1 MRKNIFDIASENI
14 TMKSEAERLVYLATK
29 EITLRIHSYDNET
42 LFQYVNHYR
51 FDQWKQRGHFLN
63 LQDFLKGIDYE
74 GVKKK
79 AANDVESL
87 LTLIE
92 IIYNIWMLA
101 YKAFDDMGKN
111 HSLEYYESYY
121 HLKEIMDDLLK
132 QYNYTVYIDEK
143 NEQVL
148 VIEDNPAVTATA
160 EIVDAPLATEIIRY
174 NHHALK
180 GEIDLKKE
188 ILLKMALNLE
198 PQRKELKALDSKL
211 EDNIF
216 FMFNNLDL
224 RHNNHS
230 MKDKNYKEYVAKMD
244 KEALENWYDEL
255 YQMVLLAFLLLDN
268 VERTGKVKE
277 LKGKIAGGTN

>member
-14 TMKSEAERLVYLATK
+14 TIKSEVERLVYLATEEK
-29 EITLRIHSYDNET
+29 TLCVHSFNDITLFR
-42 LFQYVNHYR
+42 YVNDYR

-63 LQDFLKGIDYE
+63 LQDFLKVIDYE

-92 IIYNIWMLA
+92 IIYNIWVLS
-101 YKAFDDMGKN
+101 YKAINDIGKN
-111 HSLEYYESYY
+111 YSLECYESYY
-121 HLKEIMDDLLK
+121 HLKKIMDDLLK
-132 QYNYTVYIDEK
+132 QYNYTAYIDEK

-230 MKDKNYKEYVAKMD
+230 MKDKKYKEYVAKMD

-277 LKGKIAGGTN
+277 LKGKISGGTN

>member
-230 MKDKNYKEYVAKMD
+230 MQDKNYKEYVAKMD